1 MNQQKIDA
9 AVLASQEIID
19 KLQYASV
26 ASMRSVPCNGHGV
39 LDSGL
44 ALDVVAK
51 ISSSINKAEDIL
63 RCTNWPTE
71 GDYE

>member
-39 LDSGL
+39 IDRGL
-44 ALDVVAK
+44 ALDGIAK
-51 ISSSINKAEDIL
+51 IRSSINKAEELL
-63 RCTNWPTE
+63 RKTNWPTDE
-71 GDYE
+71 DYQ